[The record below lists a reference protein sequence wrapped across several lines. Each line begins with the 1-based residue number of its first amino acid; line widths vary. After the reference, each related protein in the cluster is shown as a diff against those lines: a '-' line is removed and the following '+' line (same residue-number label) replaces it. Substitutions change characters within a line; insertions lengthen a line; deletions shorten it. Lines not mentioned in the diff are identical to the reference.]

1 MVLKDT
7 ARRQELCVQR
17 YSLKK
22 KKNGNNQLLKIKTLC
37 NMENAFDIILNY
49 ISQMQTICM
58 QIVSCKWPLPG
69 RDYGKMKTVSSK
81 RGKTQETLLKNIKSN
96 KSAWRAGEGWK

>member
-1 MVLKDT
+1 
-7 ARRQELCVQR
+7 
-17 YSLKK
+17 
-22 KKNGNNQLLKIKTLC
+22 
-37 NMENAFDIILNY
+37 MENAFDIILNY